1 MADESGG
8 HGSSIGWFLAGV
20 GLGALV
26 GVLYAPRS
34 GSEVRDYIRERAGDV
49 PDLLNQQSEQLKQS
63 VSGWVDM
70 SKDVVD
76 RQKQQVQAAIDAAK
90 QAFRETTAD
99 VKPPRGV

>member
-1 MADESGG
+1 MADKGG
-8 HGSSIGWFLAGV
+8 IGIGWFLAGL

-34 GSEVRDYIRERAGDV
+34 GSEVRDYLRERAGDV
-49 PDLLNQQSEQLKQS
+49 PDLFNQQSEQVKQTM
-63 VSGWVDM
+63 SGWVDR

-76 RQKQQVQAAIDAAK
+76 RQKQQVQSAIDAAK
-90 QAFRETTAD
+90 QAFRDTMAD